1 MIRLSGESA
10 AAPAAC
16 VVTESSSQTR
26 AERIARLAV
35 ARLLRLGFVLA
46 AATTR
51 LGSAGAGR
59 RARLRLLRFGELG
72 LQFGARLVVLRGGE
86 LSDELVDLGGRIGEL
101 LLRAPGLFLLLR
113 D

>member
-10 AAPAAC
+10 AVAAAC

-35 ARLLRLGFVLA
+35 ARLLRLGLVFA
-46 AATTR
+46 AATAR
-51 LGSAGAGR
+51 LGTAGAGR

-72 LQFGARLVVLRGGE
+72 FELGAGLVVLRGGE
-86 LSDELVDLGGRIGEL
+86 LRDELVDLGGRIGEL
-101 LLRAPGLFLLLR
+101 LLRAAR
-113 D
+113 